1 MTDITTK
8 RIPVNELTW
17 NQLYTLIGEESAEI
31 GQCAMKCLRFGIK
44 SHHPDRPMSNNFI
57 ELMGEFCDLLELIQE
72 IDDRMGGEVL
82 KDRRIPKDR
91 LVYSGGVR

>member
-1 MTDITTK
+1 
-8 RIPVNELTW
+8 
-17 NQLYTLIGEESAEI
+17 
-31 GQCAMKCLRFGIK
+31 
-44 SHHPDRPMSNNFI
+44 MSNNFI